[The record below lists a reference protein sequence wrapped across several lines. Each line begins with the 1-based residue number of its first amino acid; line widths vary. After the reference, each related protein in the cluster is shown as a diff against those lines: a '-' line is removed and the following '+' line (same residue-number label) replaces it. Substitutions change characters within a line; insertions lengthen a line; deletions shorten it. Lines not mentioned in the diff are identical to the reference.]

1 MEDIHSVIIVG
12 AGQAGGRAAK
22 AVRAAGYSGRVVLI
36 GEEEHLPY
44 ERPAL
49 SKAVLLDPAAQAPSV
64 LTGADCA
71 ALDLDMRAGRA
82 VAAIDRAA
90 REVVLADGERL
101 GWDRLLLATGS
112 RVRPLAIDGVPPQSI
127 MTLRTL
133 DDSRLLRARL
143 VAGADIAVVGGGFI
157 GLEVAAS
164 AAKLGCRVTVVEA
177 ADRLLPRLGCPEAS
191 AMVLAHH
198 RRAGI
203 DIRLATTAKH
213 GDGQAL
219 ELSDGS
225 SVPATLIV
233 AGIGVSPDTALAEA
247 AGLECDDGIIV
258 DEYGRTSDPAI
269 FAAGDVTRHRHPLLC
284 RHIRLESWQN
294 ANVQAEAA
302 GRSMVG
308 VPTVSAEIPWLWS
321 DQGDLNLQVAGAPE
335 RVDTVVM
342 RGDPDGEGGI
352 ALFQFQDG
360 QLVGGVTVNRGK
372 DMPMIRRMLA
382 LPILQL
388 DPQALADPDTPLR
401 RLLPARE
408 TA

>member
-71 ALDLDMRAGRA
+71 ALDLDIRAGCA

-112 RVRPLAIDGVPPQSI
+112 RVRPLTIDGVPPQSI

-133 DDSRLLRARL
+133 DDARLLRERL
-143 VAGADIAVVGGGFI
+143 AAGADIAVVGGGFI

-177 ADRLLPRLGCPEAS
+177 AHRLLPRLGCPEAS

-203 DIRLATTAKH
+203 DIRLATTVKH

-372 DMPMIRRMLA
+372 DMPVIRRMLA
-382 LPILQL
+382 LPALRP